1 MTRLVIDIDKPSD
14 LEALLLFLN
23 RLNIKFNKNV
33 TIPTLPETPSIE
45 LNYYLSLEVIQKK
58 YPNEWV
64 LLASPKRD
72 GLQIKGGI
80 VLAHH
85 ADKREMAL
93 QGRNL
98 IAVFVRHSCMEKMSL
113 ADANKS
119 IFSSVKEVSPTFPP
133 VNRSCFWGT

>member
-23 RLNIKFNKNV
+23 RLNITFNKNV
-33 TIPTLPETPSIE
+33 LIPVHAEIPSVEVKNYVPIE
-45 LNYYLSLEVIQKK
+45 AIQKK

-93 QGRNL
+93 QGQNL
-98 IAVFVRHSCMEKMSL
+98 IADYE
-113 ADANKS
+113 S
-119 IFSSVKEVSPTFPP
+119 ITHIYTGKIPKNAHIGILKKT
-133 VNRSCFWGT
+133 NT